1 MAESSISDIQID
13 DGNHE
18 QGKSIKLHPLAI
30 VGISDHH
37 TRVAVGGSHMAKDA
51 PLVGLLFGQHNGDEI
66 SILDAQEM
74 EFSFAA
80 SPVAAEGKFGG
91 GSQEEQTQHKA
102 SLETKIELH
111 KKVFKD
117 HEVLGW
123 YHVHPH
129 NEATTTDSTAVHMSG
144 MIREYIHESCSDPLF
159 LWMHPDPGSGNGRK
173 TQKEFPIRIYESVAV
188 IDAQQPHRRAKF
200 LPLEFEV
207 NTGEPERIAVEKAIS
222 DQPTAGGANNGLD
235 IQIQTLE
242 SCIKSLISRLDVLL
256 QYVQSVENNQSKV
269 TCKTMRTLR
278 QIDSILS
285 QLPVFLSYRN
295 LENPNASFTSGYEDV
310 LTISY
315 LAAVNKSTNTLRKLA
330 DKIRLV
336 QEGANKGSNT
346 SKQSSQIAG
355 AASGRVSV
363 GGQKHT
369 GTVFKSR

>member
-1 MAESSISDIQID
+1 MIQ
-13 DGNHE
+13 
-18 QGKSIKLHPLAI
+18 QFFFAI
-30 VGISDHH
+30 
-37 TRVAVGGSHMAKDA
+37 
-51 PLVGLLFGQHNGDEI
+51 Q
-66 SILDAQEM
+66 
-74 EFSFAA
+74 
-80 SPVAAEGKFGG
+80 
-91 GSQEEQTQHKA
+91 
-102 SLETKIELH
+102 
-111 KKVFKD
+111 
-117 HEVLGW
+117 
-123 YHVHPH
+123 
-129 NEATTTDSTAVHMSG
+129 
-144 MIREYIHESCSDPLF
+144 
-159 LWMHPDPGSGNGRK
+159 
-173 TQKEFPIRIYESVAV
+173 
-188 IDAQQPHRRAKF
+188 
-200 LPLEFEV
+200 
-207 NTGEPERIAVEKAIS
+207 
-222 DQPTAGGANNGLD
+222 AGGANNGLD
-235 IQIQTLE
+235 LQIQTLE

-295 LENPNASFTSGYEDV
+295 LENPNASFISGYEDV

-346 SKQSSQIAG
+346 NKQSSQIAG